1 MAKTKTQKITDK
13 VKKMANKS
21 KPKTDKDA
29 LKSLLLK
36 DINSKKE
43 EERLQRIE
51 DNKNI
56 EEVIIW
62 THATT
67 PLCKQLT
74 EKLTLEGIS
83 FIEKDALE
91 LQDEFNNVSLITNHN
106 SLPVIIVKG
115 EHLVAQRDF
124 KNIDQAIMIISRI
137 GKKGI
142 IIPPIEVRTLE
153 GFKNMASGFANSIN
167 NLSQQLTQINQKLG
181 PIQQFIDKLKEEIE
195 SEDA

>member
-56 EEVIIW
+56 EEVTIW
-62 THATT
+62 THETT

-74 EKLTLEGIS
+74 EKLTSEGIS

-91 LQDEFNNVSLITNHN
+91 LQDEFNNVALITNHN

-124 KNIDQAIMIISRI
+124 KTIDQAIMIISRI